1 MERGLAMTIQTTD
14 LLEFLSKA
22 DKVSTYVNIF
32 KKEEGYKITLHC
44 DWNDDNNFYQK
55 SIFIDNDGESDWK
68 SGDYDFY
75 TMDNILDEKLREEEQ
90 RLIKAQK
97 RKELIDSL
105 TPEQRELLDL
115 S

>member
-22 DKVSTYVNIF
+22 DKVSPYVNIF
-32 KKEEGYKITLHC
+32 KKEEGYKITLYC
-44 DWNDDNNFYQK
+44 DWHNDNNFYEQ

-75 TMDNILDEKLREEEQ
+75 TMDNILDQKLREEEQ

>member
-1 MERGLAMTIQTTD
+1 MERGVAMTIQTTD

-22 DKVSTYVNIF
+22 DKVSTHVNIF
-32 KKEEGYKITLHC
+32 KKEEGYKITLYC
-44 DWNDDNNFYQK
+44 DWHNDNNFYHQ
-55 SIFIDNDGESDWK
+55 SIFISNDGESDWK
-68 SGDYDFY
+68 SGNYDFY
-75 TMDNILDEKLREEEQ
+75 TMDNILDQKLREEEQ
-90 RLIKAQK
+90 RQIKAQK

>member
-14 LLEFLSKA
+14 LLDFLSKA
-22 DKVSTYVNIF
+22 DKVSSCVNIF
-32 KKEEGYKITLHC
+32 KKEEGYKITLYC
-44 DWNDDNNFYQK
+44 DWNDDNNFYHQ
-55 SIFIDNDGESDWK
+55 SIFISNDGESDWK
-68 SGDYDFY
+68 SGDYDFC
-75 TMDNILDEKLREEEQ
+75 TMDNILDQKLREEEQ

>member
-1 MERGLAMTIQTTD
+1 
-14 LLEFLSKA
+14 
-22 DKVSTYVNIF
+22 
-32 KKEEGYKITLHC
+32 
-44 DWNDDNNFYQK
+44 
-55 SIFIDNDGESDWK
+55 
-68 SGDYDFY
+68 
-75 TMDNILDEKLREEEQ
+75 MDNILDQKLREEEQ